1 MRRPQLVIVEG
12 TDGTGK
18 STLAKQWAELHDAPL
33 KHYGVPT
40 QGFDAE
46 YMDDIIDFSQTG
58 EPLMIHDRG
67 FIGEPVW
74 AALRHREPLLP
85 AYDIPRRLD
94 QVHFW
99 VDLTVVVLDRKPHQ
113 IIHELTAR
121 GEADT
126 TGEVLAARR
135 QYDGMVKLLRGLRVQ
150 VFTGELPSFADGITT
165 ASGLRVGGDA

>member
-1 MRRPQLVIVEG
+1 MKPQLVIIEG

-18 STLAKQWAELHDAPL
+18 STLAARWAEQHNAPL

-40 QGFDAE
+40 QGFDQE

-74 AALRHREPLLP
+74 SALRNRVPLLP

-94 QVHFW
+94 QVRFW
-99 VDLTVVVLDRKPHQ
+99 VNLTVVVLDRKPHEIMQ
-113 IIHELTAR
+113 ELTHR

-126 TGEVLAARR
+126 VGEVFAARR
-135 QYDGMVKLLRGLRVQ
+135 HYSGMVRLLRGLGIP
-150 VFTGELPSFADGITT
+150 VFAGDLTDFADGITI
-165 ASGLRVGGDA
+165 APGLTVGDAS